1 MRITAEISLYP
12 LHDKHIPAVQSF
24 VRAIREVPGLDLT
37 VNQMS
42 TQLTGE
48 LRDVSRAI
56 EKALEH
62 SFHAGRPQVL
72 VAKYLN
78 ADLPL
83 HEPPDLGSWP
93 ANLTGGRRDGVAAP
107 R

>member
-12 LHDKHIPAVQSF
+12 LRDDYISSVQSF
-24 VRAIREVPGLDLT
+24 VHVLRDQPGIEVR

-48 LRDVSRAI
+48 LRDVSRAV
-56 EKALEH
+56 ERTLER
-62 SFHAGRPQVL
+62 SFQSGGPQAL
-72 VAKYLN
+72 VAKFLN

-83 HEPPDLGSWP
+83 DEPPDLG
-93 ANLTGGRRDGVAAP
+93 T
-107 R
+107 

>member
-12 LHDKHIPAVQSF
+12 LHENHIPTVQSF
-24 VRAIREVPGLDLT
+24 IRTIREIPELDLT

-48 LRDVSRAI
+48 LGDVSHAI

-62 SFHAGRPQVL
+62 SFLAGAPQVL

-83 HEPPDLGSWP
+83 DEPPDLG
-93 ANLTGGRRDGVAAP
+93 
-107 R
+107 

>member
-12 LHDKHIPAVQSF
+12 LHDNHIPTVQSF
-24 VRAIREVPGLDLT
+24 IRVIREMPGLDLT

-48 LRDVSRAI
+48 LRDVSCAI
-56 EKALEH
+56 ENALEH
-62 SFHAGRPQVL
+62 SFRGGRPQAL

-83 HEPPDLGSWP
+83 NEPPDLGTQARP
-93 ANLTGGRRDGVAAP
+93 AGQP
-107 R
+107 

>member
-12 LHDKHIPAVQSF
+12 LHDNHIPAVQSF
-24 VRAIREVPGLDLT
+24 IRTIREMPRLDLT

-48 LRDVSRAI
+48 LGDVSRAI

-62 SFHAGRPQVL
+62 SFRAGRPQAL
-72 VAKYLN
+72 LAKYLN

-83 HEPPDLGSWP
+83 DEPPDLGS
-93 ANLTGGRRDGVAAP
+93 
-107 R
+107 